1 MEDMTEWL
9 RPVQDP
15 ELPVGIVDLGMVKSA
30 ERDVHGHVIAVL
42 VPTFLGCPAQLFIEE
57 AVTEALSGSGTSSVE
72 VRWSTDQWTLER
84 VSAAG
89 REQLRSHGLTV
100 ADADGSLVCPYCGA
114 PELEVQSEWGSAL
127 CRKTAYCTRCRTPVE
142 ILKGPAPA
150 SAAVNFRPPRLG
162 P

>member
-1 MEDMTEWL
+1 MEDLTDWL

-15 ELPVGIVDLGMVKSA
+15 ELPVSIVELGMVKSA
-30 ERDVHGHVIAVL
+30 ERDLHGRVIAL
-42 VPTFLGCPAQLFIEE
+42 LIPTFLGCPAQLFIEE
-57 AVTEALSGSGTSSVE
+57 AVKQALGGPGTSEVE
-72 VRWSTDQWTLER
+72 VRWSTDPWTLER

-100 ADADGSLVCPYCGA
+100 AGADGSLECPYCGS

-127 CRKTAYCTRCRTPVE
+127 CRKAAYCGRCRTPVE

-150 SAAVNFRPPRLG
+150 PARVEFRPPRLG
-162 P
+162 R